1 MGILCSLHYTT
12 VQLGTP
18 GMKFMVALDTGS
30 DLFWVP
36 CEGTAYAPVS
46 CDLFFLQCM
55 SMSQMLSG
63 IVKFQLLMRMSLVIG
78 VRLVSFVHSC
88 FCYVK
93 KCDLY
98 LVWWRVHILVSCC
111 FAFLK

>member
-1 MGILCSLHYTT
+1 MFFYLFLLVGILCSLHYTT

-63 IVKFQLLMRMSLVIG
+63 IVKFQVLLMRM
-78 VRLVSFVHSC
+78 
-88 FCYVK
+88 
-93 KCDLY
+93 
-98 LVWWRVHILVSCC
+98 
-111 FAFLK
+111 